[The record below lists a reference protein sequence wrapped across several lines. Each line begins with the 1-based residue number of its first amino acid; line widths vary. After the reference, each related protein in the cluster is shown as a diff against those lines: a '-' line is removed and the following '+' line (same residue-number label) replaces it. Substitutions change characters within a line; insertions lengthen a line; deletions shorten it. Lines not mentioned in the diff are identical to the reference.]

1 MTIDH
6 TLQYLLES
14 LSNYE
19 DSELSQTIYQ
29 KLKHNPYQSEREFVD
44 DLDDKEIQYLDQI
57 LEREINYAENVQDD
71 VRVQQL
77 REVYE
82 LIF

>member
-1 MTIDH
+1 MDH
-6 TLQYLLES
+6 TLKYLLES
-14 LSNYE
+14 VSNYE
-19 DSELSQTIYQ
+19 ESELSQSIYQ
-29 KLKHNPYQSEREFVD
+29 KLKHNQYQNERAFVD

-71 VRVQQL
+71 IRVQQL